1 MQTHHIRNLDE
12 LDKFARAF
20 AESLKGGDVIGLVG
34 ELGAGK
40 TSFVQRLAA
49 AIGVKEE
56 VRSPTF
62 VLMRAYDTGRTARTS
77 GGSRISRPRR
87 DSGMTYRA
95 GAISH
100 LCHVD
105 AYRLKDEAELG
116 ERGITEYLGKPDT
129 VTVIEWAD
137 RVPAIHALPTYRE
150 ITFLFGE
157 KYERILNIER

>member
-1 MQTHHIRNLDE
+1 MQTHHIKNLDQ
-12 LDKFARAF
+12 LDKFAKAF

-49 AIGVKEE
+49 TFGIKEE

-62 VLMRAYDTGRTARTS
+62 VLMRAYDTGPTARAS
-77 GGSRISRPRR
+77 GV
-87 DSGMTYRA
+87 
-95 GAISH
+95 SH
-100 LCHVD
+100 MCHVD
-105 AYRLKDEAELG
+105 AYRLKDEAELA
-116 ERGITEYLGKPDT
+116 ERGITEYLGKSNT

-137 RVPAIHALPTYRE
+137 RVPAAHQLPGYRE

-157 KYERILNIER
+157 EDERILNIQS